1 MRKRRENTSRFDIV
15 RSEGVVFRVGLVR
28 ERYGRV
34 RIWGGMSLGNGKWE
48 GYGTR
53 KGQESVVMTS
63 DRATEGRGLSGT
75 RIRRYLL
82 RTYGTNPGEEG
93 KARRGRAWERFL
105 IADGTQEGGV

>member
-1 MRKRRENTSRFDIV
+1 MGNRMPSTMKRRRENTSRFDIV

-53 KGQESVVMTS
+53 KGRESVVMTS

-75 RIRRYLL
+75 RIRRYL
-82 RTYGTNPGEEG
+82 RYKSGGGREG
-93 KARRGRAWERFL
+93 A
-105 IADGTQEGGV
+105 EGACVEAFPDC